1 LVVAFPDDRG
11 LIGALGEHLSGC
23 RAGGAGAAIDFG
35 DLVKDKTV
43 VDFCAAP
50 PPSRSLSARSS
61 CWCQRKPGGG
71 MRQVAGQGAQIA
83 LRINDFGQA
92 GERHQGPQSHGC
104 AGQTVRPSLHS
115 ISQALAGEAVDP
127 KFRTPDIA
135 PLLSPEL
142 RALPRQVIRT

>member
-71 MRQVAGQGAQIA
+71 MRQVAGQGAQIT

-92 GERHQGPQSHGC
+92 GERHQGPSLMVAPG
-104 AGQTVRPSLHS
+104 RPFVHLFIPSRRLW
-115 ISQALAGEAVDP
+115 QG
-127 KFRTPDIA
+127 K
-135 PLLSPEL
+135 LLILSYS
-142 RALPRQVIRT
+142 V